1 MKSLSLFETF
11 ARLKRNQSAKICD
24 LCGREITC
32 THGGRV
38 PHTSTFLTFWHVLHH
53 RSTSLRLLNEVRFS
67 APLCSCSG
75 ASREGQQKSRRPH
88 GTSGPARWNGM
99 FPDSALSLA
108 PRCCP
113 FPVSSTVTVVN
124 LRHFRSASPT
134 IAHSTRARKQ
144 ARSRFRLTSRLFLAH
159 LAVAEPA

>member
-11 ARLKRNQSAKICD
+11 ARLKRNQSADKCD

-75 ASREGQQKSRRPH
+75 ARSNAQKTREPH
-88 GTSGPARWNGM
+88 R
-99 FPDSALSLA
+99 
-108 PRCCP
+108 
-113 FPVSSTVTVVN
+113 
-124 LRHFRSASPT
+124 
-134 IAHSTRARKQ
+134 
-144 ARSRFRLTSRLFLAH
+144 RSRDPSTTPNLLACCSGCP
-159 LAVAEPA
+159 L